1 MTQADSVHSTPPTNT
16 SAPLAEVADGL
27 AELEAPMLRI
37 RGLIYATRMMASSV
51 ELSKEATDA
60 LDAITLT
67 TMDEIDA
74 VVEERTRLWHLANGR
89 EGGSDAE
96 V

>member
-1 MTQADSVHSTPPTNT
+1 MTQAETRLSTPPTNT
-16 SAPLAEVADGL
+16 SSPLAEVADGL

-60 LDAITLT
+60 LDAIALT
-67 TMDEIDA
+67 TLDEIEA
-74 VVEERTRLWHLANGR
+74 VVEERTRLWRLANGQ
-89 EGGSDAE
+89 EGGSDAKG
-96 V
+96 